1 MTPTKPQITPM
12 TCSTWF
18 DPIRWLQD
26 LRGLRQLTGVPFV
39 SFGRVCTSS
48 HFCKRGGK
56 FFKKKIELFVWLCK
70 CSFWEVGSLKVKFSN
85 CLSVWLQMKC
95 VCVGRWRVGPNLF
108 SWACV
113 AIPVKYSFL
122 AKLWTVISDS
132 FIPAGEAL
140 HGGFPPWWHLFSS
153 PSLTFLMLDWLAD
166 KIRGGHGFTL

>member
-56 FFKKKIELFVWLCK
+56 F
-70 CSFWEVGSLKVKFSN
+70 
-85 CLSVWLQMKC
+85 
-95 VCVGRWRVGPNLF
+95 
-108 SWACV
+108 
-113 AIPVKYSFL
+113 
-122 AKLWTVISDS
+122 
-132 FIPAGEAL
+132 
-140 HGGFPPWWHLFSS
+140 
-153 PSLTFLMLDWLAD
+153 
-166 KIRGGHGFTL
+166 